1 MLRQSLRAEGIGQLP
16 DEIKHEDVWA
26 KLLRFAGN
34 KTINELYSDLGLGK
48 RIASIIAKKL
58 TTLLAEEGLRPDM
71 MLITSA
77 RFAGQTDETI
87 GQGVL
92 TLDGTEGAS
101 VLYAQCC
108 QPIPG
113 DRIVGYLGRG
123 DGLAVHTVECPTGR
137 RLLQRDSER
146 FLPVEWSDEP
156 TRPFES
162 KLLVSVD
169 NGKGVLA
176 RVAAAL
182 TSAEADITHVDM
194 GNDQNQVE
202 LRFTVAVRNRRH
214 LADVLRAVKR
224 TPSVLRAHRH
234 KVRG

>member
-1 MLRQSLRAEGIGQLP
+1 
-16 DEIKHEDVWA
+16 
-26 KLLRFAGN
+26 
-34 KTINELYSDLGLGK
+34 
-48 RIASIIAKKL
+48 AKKL
-58 TTLLAEEGLRPDM
+58 TTLLAEEGMKPDM

-77 RFAGQTDETI
+77 RFTNASEEPI

-92 TLDGTEGAS
+92 TLDGTEGSS
-101 VLYAQCC
+101 VIYAHCC

-123 DGLAVHTVECPTGR
+123 DGLAVHTVECPAGR

-156 TRPFES
+156 TRAFES
-162 KLLVSVD
+162 KLLISVD

-194 GNDQNQVE
+194 GNDHNQVE
-202 LRFTVAVRNRRH
+202 LRFTIAVRDRRH
-214 LADVLRAVKR
+214 LADVMRAVKR
-224 TPSVLRAHRH
+224 TPSVLRAYRH
-234 KVRG
+234 KARG